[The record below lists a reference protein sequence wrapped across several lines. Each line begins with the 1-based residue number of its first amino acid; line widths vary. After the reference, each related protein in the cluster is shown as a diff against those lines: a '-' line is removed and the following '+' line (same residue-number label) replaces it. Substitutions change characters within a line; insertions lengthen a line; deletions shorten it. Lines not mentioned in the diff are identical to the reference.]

1 MVQMPTPARCTVLPL
16 TEQAPLAANA
26 TGRPEL
32 AVAMTVKSGL
42 PLVLFASGANVIDC
56 AVSTLVNVTLPKPPP
71 RGPVSLLPSVLKV
84 RLKLVGNANA
94 HVDTSHKPCCPE

>member
-1 MVQMPTPARCTVLPL
+1 MGQMPTPARCTVLPL

-32 AVAMTVKSGL
+32 AVAMTVKSGS
-42 PLVLFASGANVIDC
+42 PPVLFASGANVIDC
-56 AVSTLVNVTLPKPPP
+56 AVSTFVNVTPPPLP
-71 RGPVSLLPSVLKV
+71 RGPVSVPPSLLKV
-84 RLKLVGNANA
+84 RLKLVENANA